1 MKKVILSAT
10 VLVALVIGARA
21 QCDKKITWSATKTEF
36 LDTSGN
42 VEHEDDN
49 AVVIQTN
56 SKEVIITPN
65 NNEDE
70 AIHGDVKELV
80 CDWKEAFKNGKTSF
94 KSSLKDPRGDEKNGT
109 VVIEGKDGKI
119 VFLFDVS
126 GADGRKFR
134 IRVYIDSHQ
143 EAG

>member
-1 MKKVILSAT
+1 MKKGFFLVI
-10 VLVALVIGARA
+10 VLMALVFAGKA

-36 LDTSGN
+36 LDSSGN
-42 VEHEDDN
+42 VQHEEN
-49 AVVIQTN
+49 NGVVIQTS

-65 NNEDE
+65 SNEEE
-70 AIHGDVKELV
+70 AIHGDVKDLV
-80 CDWKEAFKNGKTSF
+80 CDWKEAFKNGRTSF
-94 KSSLKDPRGDEKNGT
+94 KSSLKDPRGDEKDGT

-143 EAG
+143 EEG

>member
-1 MKKVILSAT
+1 MKKAILLAT
-10 VLVALVIGARA
+10 GLIALAIVGKA

-36 LDTSGN
+36 LDSSGN
-42 VEHEDDN
+42 VQHEEN
-49 AVVIQTN
+49 NGVVIKTSN
-56 SKEVIITPN
+56 TEVIINPG
-65 NNEDE
+65 NNEEE
-70 AIHGDVKELV
+70 AIHGDVKDLI
-80 CDWKEAFKNGKTSF
+80 CDWKEAFKNGRTSF